1 MLELLEYLPEIIIGI
16 IITIGAIVY
25 VIRFIKSTPAEKR
38 AIIGQILYALALKAE
53 AEYKSQTGVAKK
65 KQVIAWF
72 YEKYP
77 ALTYVLSESQLSEYI
92 DEIVDEMNLWLKS
105 NPVAQLNILGEVVT
119 LPDDYEEVYLDEN
132 DDEIGLTD

>member
-1 MLELLEYLPEIIIGI
+1 MEFLEYLPEIIIGI
-16 IITIGAIVY
+16 IIAIGAIVY
-25 VIRFIKSTPAEKR
+25 VIRFIKSTPAEKK

-119 LPDDYEEVYLDEN
+119 LPDEEVYLDDPE
-132 DDEIGLTD
+132 DEIGLTD

>member
-1 MLELLEYLPEIIIGI
+1 MEFLEYLPEIIIGI
-16 IITIGAIVY
+16 IIAIGVIIY
-25 VIRFIKSTPAEKR
+25 VIRFIKSTPAEKKV
-38 AIIGQILYALALKAE
+38 IIGQILYALALKAE
-53 AEYKSQTGVAKK
+53 AEYKSQTGIAKK

-77 ALTYVLSESQLSEYI
+77 ALTYVLSESQLGEYI

-119 LPDDYEEVYLDEN
+119 LPDEEVYLDDPE
-132 DDEIGLTD
+132 DEIGLTD